1 MPARTVETVESTAIS
16 AAVVLATHKNA
27 SNHWMGS
34 RINACEGFNWEKLN
48 MNEMFRR
55 FAQATASVVGSS
67 WWFLTAVAVVFVW
80 GVLGP
85 IYHFSDT
92 WQLVIN
98 TVSSVITFLMVFLI
112 QNTQNRDSKAIQL
125 KLNELLRGVEG
136 ARTGLVNL
144 ESLSDEDLRRLQMEF
159 ERLAK
164 AKELPARSGS

>member
-1 MPARTVETVESTAIS
+1 MR
-16 AAVVLATHKNA
+16 
-27 SNHWMGS
+27 S
-34 RINACEGFNWEKLN
+34 RLNACERFNWEKFN

-144 ESLSDEDLRRLQMEF
+144 ESLSDDDLRRLQMEF

-164 AKELPARSGS
+164 AKVSAKDAPNPQS